1 MKFIIGLSLA
11 AAIALAPAAT
21 AEKWA
26 ISAIKYKNNGAYTA
40 YFNIES
46 RGNVSN
52 VPCEG
57 KNTRGSGVKS
67 GKSLTIQLDN
77 SDNSLIDSD
86 QYSDSCLPILGH
98 EVWGV
103 VYIDRGSGY
112 SMTSNRQNCRKD
124 GNKFY
129 YDPKGGTLTVETRG
143 TTENG
148 NRCQLNNKG
157 GVKFPVEE

>member
-1 MKFIIGLSLA
+1 MKYVFLFPLV
-11 AAIALAPAAT
+11 AAIALAPAAS

-26 ISAIKYKNNGAYTA
+26 ISTIKYKNNGAYTA

-46 RGNVSN
+46 KGNVSN
-52 VPCEG
+52 IPCEG

-67 GKSLTIQLDN
+67 GKSLTVHLDN

-86 QYSDSCLPILGH
+86 HYSDTYLPSLGQ

-103 VYIDRGSGY
+103 VYIGRGSGY
-112 SMTSNRQNCRKD
+112 SITSNRQNCRKD

-129 YDPKGGTLTVETRG
+129 YDPKGGTLTVETKG

-148 NRCQLNNKG
+148 NRYQLNHKG
-157 GVKFPVEE
+157 GVKYPVD